1 MNMQE
6 KSIAGPSRKRANSIP
21 IRRISSLETSLAA
34 PLTRLLSHPDSTLVN
49 PAIGNLRSTLPPIA
63 HTPNASRPASP
74 HSSVEESPYPGSG
87 TPEDPYLVDWLD
99 DEPANPYNWRPAFKW
114 TTMAI
119 IAISTLCIS
128 FASSSYSSA
137 IPDIMKTFK
146 GTTQEEGI
154 AGLSLYVLGWFTLIS
169 GTKRT
174 DDRLRRGTIILG
186 TNLRNVRS

>member
-1 MNMQE
+1 METQQE
-6 KSIAGPSRKRANSIP
+6 KPVAGPSRHRANSIP

-34 PLTRLLSHPDSTLVN
+34 PLTRLLSHQDASILDQN
-49 PAIGNLRSTLPPIA
+49 AKSRAKLPPIA
-63 HTPNASRPASP
+63 HTPHASRPGSPQVSRPASL
-74 HSSVEESPYPGSG
+74 HEEPSPYPGSG

-99 DEPANPYNWRPAFKW
+99 EEPANPYNWRPAFKW

-137 IPDIMKTFK
+137 IPDIMRQFE

-154 AGLSLYVLGWFTLIS
+154 AGLSLYVLGTSLLTFTRVS
-169 GTKRT
+169 PA
-174 DDRLRRGTIILG
+174 
-186 TNLRNVRS
+186 